1 MPRLS
6 RSWQFFVWK
15 TIRSIGFR
23 LLLSDTLLLNQSE
36 INYTYPIPI
45 ELEVKNMIEQEIG
58 RRIKEIRKQKK
69 IPQEK
74 LAEMIGISPNYMSA
88 LERGAYN
95 IKLDLLVQ
103 IIDCLDITADDLFR
117 DVIKNGYVNR
127 TSRLADEIESL
138 PTDEQQ
144 RIFEVLDA
152 LLRTARRK

>member
-1 MPRLS
+1 
-6 RSWQFFVWK
+6 
-15 TIRSIGFR
+15 
-23 LLLSDTLLLNQSE
+23 
-36 INYTYPIPI
+36 
-45 ELEVKNMIEQEIG
+45 MIEQEIG

-74 LAEMIGISPNYMSA
+74 LAEMIGITPNYMSA

-127 TSRLADEIESL
+127 TSHLTDEIEKL
-138 PTDEQQ
+138 PDDEQQ
-144 RIFEVLDA
+144 RIFEVLEA
-152 LLRTARRK
+152 LLRTAKRK

>member
-1 MPRLS
+1 
-6 RSWQFFVWK
+6 
-15 TIRSIGFR
+15 
-23 LLLSDTLLLNQSE
+23 
-36 INYTYPIPI
+36 
-45 ELEVKNMIEQEIG
+45 MIEQEIG

-103 IIDCLDITADDLFR
+103 IIDCLEITADDLFR

-127 TSRLADEIESL
+127 SSRLADEIEKL
-138 PTDEQQ
+138 PTDEQT

-152 LLRTARRK
+152 LLRTAKRK

>member
-1 MPRLS
+1 
-6 RSWQFFVWK
+6 
-15 TIRSIGFR
+15 
-23 LLLSDTLLLNQSE
+23 
-36 INYTYPIPI
+36 
-45 ELEVKNMIEQEIG
+45 MIEQEIG

-117 DVIKNGYVNR
+117 DVIKNGYQNR
-127 TSRLADEIESL
+127 TSRFSDEIAEL
-138 PTDEQQ
+138 PYEEQQ

>member
-1 MPRLS
+1 
-6 RSWQFFVWK
+6 
-15 TIRSIGFR
+15 
-23 LLLSDTLLLNQSE
+23 
-36 INYTYPIPI
+36 
-45 ELEVKNMIEQEIG
+45 
-58 RRIKEIRKQKK
+58 
-69 IPQEK
+69 
-74 LAEMIGISPNYMSA
+74 MSA

>member
-1 MPRLS
+1 
-6 RSWQFFVWK
+6 
-15 TIRSIGFR
+15 
-23 LLLSDTLLLNQSE
+23 
-36 INYTYPIPI
+36 
-45 ELEVKNMIEQEIG
+45 MIEQEIG

-95 IKLDLLVQ
+95 IKLELLVQ

-127 TSRLADEIESL
+127 TSRLSDEIATL
-138 PTDEQQ
+138 PAEEQQ

>member
-1 MPRLS
+1 
-6 RSWQFFVWK
+6 
-15 TIRSIGFR
+15 
-23 LLLSDTLLLNQSE
+23 
-36 INYTYPIPI
+36 
-45 ELEVKNMIEQEIG
+45 MIEQEIG

-127 TSRLADEIESL
+127 SSRLADEIEKL
-138 PTDEQQ
+138 PPDEQT

-152 LLRTARRK
+152 LLRTARKK

>member
-1 MPRLS
+1 
-6 RSWQFFVWK
+6 
-15 TIRSIGFR
+15 
-23 LLLSDTLLLNQSE
+23 
-36 INYTYPIPI
+36 
-45 ELEVKNMIEQEIG
+45 MIEQEIG

-74 LAEMIGISPNYMSA
+74 LAEMIGISPKYMSA

-138 PTDEQQ
+138 PPDEQQ

-152 LLRTARRK
+152 LLRTAKRK

>member
-1 MPRLS
+1 
-6 RSWQFFVWK
+6 
-15 TIRSIGFR
+15 
-23 LLLSDTLLLNQSE
+23 
-36 INYTYPIPI
+36 
-45 ELEVKNMIEQEIG
+45 MIEQEIG
-58 RRIKEIRKQKK
+58 RRIKEIRKRKK

-95 IKLDLLVQ
+95 IKLELLVQ

-117 DVIKNGYVNR
+117 DVIKNGYMNR
-127 TSRLADEIESL
+127 ASRISDEIESL
-138 PTDEQQ
+138 PIGEQQ

>member
-1 MPRLS
+1 MAVAVLA
-6 RSWQFFVWK
+6 FFVWK
-15 TIRSIGFR
+15 AIRSIGFR

-36 INYTYPIPI
+36 INYTYSNPI
-45 ELEVKNMIEQEIG
+45 ELEAKNMIEQEIG

-127 TSRLADEIESL
+127 TSRLTDDIESL
-138 PTDEQQ
+138 PQDEQQ

>member
-1 MPRLS
+1 
-6 RSWQFFVWK
+6 
-15 TIRSIGFR
+15 
-23 LLLSDTLLLNQSE
+23 
-36 INYTYPIPI
+36 
-45 ELEVKNMIEQEIG
+45 MIEQEIG
-58 RRIKEIRKQKK
+58 RRIKEIRKRKK

-95 IKLDLLVQ
+95 IKLELLVQ

-117 DVIKNGYVNR
+117 DVIKNGYMNR
-127 TSRLADEIESL
+127 TSRLSDEIATLSAE
-138 PTDEQQ
+138 EQQ

>member
-1 MPRLS
+1 
-6 RSWQFFVWK
+6 
-15 TIRSIGFR
+15 
-23 LLLSDTLLLNQSE
+23 
-36 INYTYPIPI
+36 
-45 ELEVKNMIEQEIG
+45 MIEQEIG

-95 IKLDLLVQ
+95 IKLELLVQ

-127 TSRLADEIESL
+127 TSRLSDEIATLSAE
-138 PTDEQQ
+138 EQQ

>member
-1 MPRLS
+1 
-6 RSWQFFVWK
+6 
-15 TIRSIGFR
+15 
-23 LLLSDTLLLNQSE
+23 
-36 INYTYPIPI
+36 
-45 ELEVKNMIEQEIG
+45 MIEQEIG

-95 IKLDLLVQ
+95 IKLELLVQ

-117 DVIKNGYVNR
+117 DVIKNGYMNR
-127 TSRLADEIESL
+127 TSRLSDEIAVL
-138 PTDEQQ
+138 PAEEQQ

-152 LLRTARRK
+152 LLRTARR

>member
-1 MPRLS
+1 
-6 RSWQFFVWK
+6 
-15 TIRSIGFR
+15 
-23 LLLSDTLLLNQSE
+23 
-36 INYTYPIPI
+36 
-45 ELEVKNMIEQEIG
+45 MIEQEIG

-127 TSRLADEIESL
+127 ASRLSDAIEKL
-138 PTDEQQ
+138 PDDEQQ
-144 RIFEVLDA
+144 RVFEVLDA
-152 LLRTARRK
+152 LLRTAKR

>member
-1 MPRLS
+1 
-6 RSWQFFVWK
+6 
-15 TIRSIGFR
+15 
-23 LLLSDTLLLNQSE
+23 
-36 INYTYPIPI
+36 
-45 ELEVKNMIEQEIG
+45 MIEQTIG
-58 RRIKEIRKQKK
+58 MRIKELRKQKK

-95 IKLDLLVQ
+95 IKLELLVQ

-117 DVIKNGYVNR
+117 DVIKNGYMNR
-127 TSRLADEIESL
+127 TSRLSDEIATLSAE
-138 PTDEQQ
+138 EQQ

>member
-1 MPRLS
+1 
-6 RSWQFFVWK
+6 
-15 TIRSIGFR
+15 
-23 LLLSDTLLLNQSE
+23 
-36 INYTYPIPI
+36 
-45 ELEVKNMIEQEIG
+45 MIEQEIG

-95 IKLDLLVQ
+95 IKLELLVQ

-117 DVIKNGYVNR
+117 DVIKNGYMNR
-127 TSRLADEIESL
+127 TSRLSDEIATLSAE
-138 PTDEQQ
+138 EQQ

>member
-1 MPRLS
+1 
-6 RSWQFFVWK
+6 
-15 TIRSIGFR
+15 
-23 LLLSDTLLLNQSE
+23 
-36 INYTYPIPI
+36 
-45 ELEVKNMIEQEIG
+45 MIEQEIG

-95 IKLDLLVQ
+95 IKLELLVQ

-127 TSRLADEIESL
+127 TSRLSDEIATL
-138 PTDEQQ
+138 PAEEQQ

-152 LLRTARRK
+152 LLRPARRK

>member
-1 MPRLS
+1 
-6 RSWQFFVWK
+6 
-15 TIRSIGFR
+15 
-23 LLLSDTLLLNQSE
+23 
-36 INYTYPIPI
+36 
-45 ELEVKNMIEQEIG
+45 MIEQEIG
-58 RRIKEIRKQKK
+58 RRIKEIRKRKK

-117 DVIKNGYVNR
+117 DVIKNGYMNR
-127 TSRLADEIESL
+127 ASRISDEIESL
-138 PTDEQQ
+138 PIEEQQ

>member
-1 MPRLS
+1 
-6 RSWQFFVWK
+6 
-15 TIRSIGFR
+15 
-23 LLLSDTLLLNQSE
+23 
-36 INYTYPIPI
+36 
-45 ELEVKNMIEQEIG
+45 MIEQEIG

-95 IKLDLLVQ
+95 IKLELLVQ

-127 TSRLADEIESL
+127 TSRLSDEIATL
-138 PTDEQQ
+138 PVEEQQ

>member
-1 MPRLS
+1 
-6 RSWQFFVWK
+6 
-15 TIRSIGFR
+15 
-23 LLLSDTLLLNQSE
+23 
-36 INYTYPIPI
+36 
-45 ELEVKNMIEQEIG
+45 MIEQEIG
-58 RRIKEIRKQKK
+58 RRIKEIRKRKK

-95 IKLDLLVQ
+95 IKLELLVQ

-127 TSRLADEIESL
+127 TSRLSDEIATL
-138 PTDEQQ
+138 PAEEQQ